1 MAPLDRRTPPKPG
14 GFMALAGRNT
24 TTSDA
29 IGIYLEAV
37 SGHELLVA
45 EDEVRLARCIEQ
57 GNAAEVELASSQDIA
72 RERRVELGRQ
82 IRHAEHAKQQ
92 FIRCNLRLVI
102 SIAKRYTGRGLDL
115 LDLIQ
120 EGNLGLIRAVEKY
133 DWRKGFKFST
143 YATWWIR
150 QAITRGLGNNGRTI
164 RLPVHMV
171 DVVRTVR
178 ETELTLKE
186 GLHRMPTVAEIS
198 DLSGLEE
205 DKILIALSAPGDTVS
220 LDRRVGEEGDAE
232 LGDFVT
238 DVTNEDPFARITDRT
253 RSEELAKAISLLDE
267 RERTVLVLRYGL
279 DSQPPRTLSD
289 VGERLGVTRERV
301 RQIETR
307 ALTRLRHPS
316 TMHDLKSLL

>member
-1 MAPLDRRTPPKPG
+1 
-14 GFMALAGRNT
+14 
-24 TTSDA
+24 
-29 IGIYLEAV
+29 
-37 SGHELLVA
+37 
-45 EDEVRLARCIEQ
+45 
-57 GNAAEVELASSQDIA
+57 
-72 RERRVELGRQ
+72 
-82 IRHAEHAKQQ
+82 
-92 FIRCNLRLVI
+92 
-102 SIAKRYTGRGLDL
+102 
-115 LDLIQ
+115 
-120 EGNLGLIRAVEKY
+120 
-133 DWRKGFKFST
+133 
-143 YATWWIR
+143 
-150 QAITRGLGNNGRTI
+150 
-164 RLPVHMV
+164 MV

-198 DLSGLEE
+198 DISGFEE
-205 DKILIALSAPGDTVS
+205 DKILIALRAPGDTVS
-220 LDRRVGEEGDAE
+220 LDRRVGEDGDAE

-238 DVTNEDPFARITDRT
+238 DVTDEDPFARITDRT